1 MPTIEAPPRDTPGER
16 ADSPVAIPVDDAVAV
31 HVALIEDW
39 TAPRQNWDF
48 ALREGHDFG
57 RTNNVEGCILYVA
70 GEQTSSLAFRFDQ
83 LDTAEDTGEE
93 LVLVFEERFGIAKL
107 VRLTATG
114 FDVELFHILTF
125 T

>member
-16 ADSPVAIPVDDAVAV
+16 ADSPVAIPVDDVVAV

-39 TAPRQNWDF
+39 TAPRPSWDF